1 MKQTDRGD
9 VSGDE
14 MKRSYEAP
22 ELVRWGTLQDLTQS
36 VGNRGAS
43 DGGRKNQK
51 RTSY

>member
-1 MKQTDRGD
+1 MKQMDRGD
-9 VSGDE
+9 VSGDK

-22 ELVRWGTLQDLTQS
+22 ELVRWGTLQDLTQA